1 MLKFKKQ
8 VWKKAKP
15 IYGEDPNVK
24 RRDSSGKII
33 EYKKYGHFY
42 SIRGWEI
49 DHIIP
54 KEHCGTNELY
64 NLQPLK
70 CSINRQWK
78 SKLSIDKPGMTD
90 QLLMKQLKK
99 LVLKKIMILNIIK
112 ENWLILDF
120 QEIKKIGLKNV
131 MMEIMKIGFL
141 RSKNQLD
148 ISLFKYINKQYY

>member
-90 QLLMKQLKK
+90 QLFDEATKEISIKKNNDSKYNKRK
-99 LVLKKIMILNIIK
+99 LVNIGFSRNQKNWIKKCNDGNN
-112 ENWLILDF
+112 ENW
-120 QEIKKIGLKNV
+120 
-131 MMEIMKIGFL
+131 
-141 RSKNQLD
+141 
-148 ISLFKYINKQYY
+148 IS